1 LVDLS
6 ASELAIYLELLQHL
20 AATDFVLKRAKSSKK
35 SSEKPFKNDRADQI
49 DEVITSTGDAI
60 PALFLR
66 ASHFTSQPPPENVS
80 DFCYV
85 IMRLRKMQYEAWLTI
100 FDDDLR
106 RAFWLYKC
114 VEIER
119 KSGEAPCNKFPNFEK
134 RVREHKLGD
143 PDVSKDLESRLEKAP
158 GKYHKE
164 DWRRWYRKP
173 GTKIKASDLNPLP
186 LLPTGQNTSHGVT
199 HITRMA
205 FELRT
210 WVTKLNTVVEEIT
223 KQKRALRFFENIL
236 YIQRNNIFACAHCG
250 TTGLSATEVRVM
262 GGCGHLLAKE
272 CCSGDDVCPVL
283 CCGSFN
289 REYQKLA
296 GSDLGQVGSEQC
308 SKYGSKMDAIRN
320 LIEGITQTSDDKI
333 LVFVQFSQSTI
344 KLEEALETAQIP
356 FSDLRKETTSSKVLQ
371 SFQNGTS
378 PCKGGQPSRVLI
390 MNIGDANASGR

>member
-1 LVDLS
+1 MDLS
-6 ASELAIYLELLQHL
+6 ASELAMYLELLQHL
-20 AATDFVLKRAKSSKK
+20 AATDFVLKRATSSKK

-49 DEVITSTGDAI
+49 EEVVTGTGDAK

-66 ASHFTSQPPPENVS
+66 ASQFTFLGVQEDIS
-80 DFCYV
+80 DLCDG
-85 IMRLRKMQYEAWLTI
+85 IMKLRKKQYKAWLTT
-100 FDDDLR
+100 FDDHLR
-106 RAFWLYKC
+106 RTFWLYKR

-119 KSGEAPCNKFPNFEK
+119 KSGEAPCTKFPSFEN
-134 RVREHKLGD
+134 RVRGHKFGD
-143 PDVSKDLESRLEKAP
+143 QDVSKALESRLEQAP
-158 GKYHKE
+158 GNYREE
-164 DWRRWYRKP
+164 DWGLWYRKP
-173 GTKIKASDLNPLP
+173 GTKIKADDPNPLP
-186 LLPTGQNTSHGVT
+186 ELPTGQNTSHGVT

-210 WVTKLNTVVEEIT
+210 WVTKLNTLIEEII
-223 KQKRALRFFENIL
+223 KQRRALRFFENIL

-250 TTGLSATEVRVM
+250 TTGLPATEVKVM

-283 CCGSFN
+283 RCGSFN
-289 REYQKLA
+289 REYQKLV
-296 GSDLGQVGSEQC
+296 GSDLGQAGSEQC

-333 LVFVQFSQSTI
+333 LVSVQFSQSTI
-344 KLEEALETAQIP
+344 KLEEALEAAHIP